1 MSDSIPKPLK
11 CMIKN
16 LDTGEEVEAHF
27 NPKELA
33 VEKSVPWNKHKDSK
47 GDTPLLEFTDAE
59 PKTMSVELLFDTY
72 ESRKSVYKK
81 YVKTLESFTLIVDAK
96 KKRPPM
102 CIFLWGKNFPSFM
115 GVIETLSTKYTMF
128 LADGTPV
135 RARLTVSFSEY
146 RNIELEAKEVK
157 RETADYSKRHVVLQ
171 GETLSSIAGQ
181 AYGDPRLWRVIAAAN
196 RLQRARRLTPGTR
209 LLLPHLPWRDPETGK
224 VST

>member
-1 MSDSIPKPLK
+1 MADSIPKPLK

-81 YVKTLESFTLIVDAK
+81 YVKTLESFTLIVDQK

-102 CIFLWGKNFPSFM
+102 CIFLWGKSFPSFM
-115 GVIETLSTKYTMF
+115 GVIESLATKYTMF

-135 RARLTVSFSEY
+135 RATVTVKMKQADKLIKGEK
-146 RNIELEAKEVK
+146 EAEGDKKKKSNEK
-157 RETADYSKRHVVLQ
+157 AEDYSAEGRTARENERRRADLFGSDHRQVLDANGSENGELDGVVQ
-171 GETLSSIAGQ
+171 E
-181 AYGDPRLWRVIAAAN
+181 GD
-196 RLQRARRLTPGTR
+196 
-209 LLLPHLPWRDPETGK
+209 
-224 VST
+224 

>member
-1 MSDSIPKPLK
+1 MADSIPKPLK

-16 LDTGEEVEAHF
+16 LDTGDEVEAHF

-33 VEKSVPWNKHKDSK
+33 IEKSVPWNKHKDSK

-81 YVKTLESFTLIVDAK
+81 YIKTLEEFTLIVDQK

-102 CIFLWGKNFPSFM
+102 CIFLWGKSFPSFM
-115 GVIETLSTKYTMF
+115 GVIESLATKYTMF

-135 RARLTVSFSEY
+135 RATVTVKMKQADKLIKGEKEGEGDKKNKSKE
-146 RNIELEAKEVK
+146 KEVDYTAEGRTA
-157 RETADYSKRHVVLQ
+157 RENERRRADLFGSNHRQVLDSN
-171 GETLSSIAGQ
+171 GS
-181 AYGDPRLWRVIAAAN
+181 
-196 RLQRARRLTPGTR
+196 
-209 LLLPHLPWRDPETGK
+209 ETGELDG
-224 VST
+224 VVQEGD